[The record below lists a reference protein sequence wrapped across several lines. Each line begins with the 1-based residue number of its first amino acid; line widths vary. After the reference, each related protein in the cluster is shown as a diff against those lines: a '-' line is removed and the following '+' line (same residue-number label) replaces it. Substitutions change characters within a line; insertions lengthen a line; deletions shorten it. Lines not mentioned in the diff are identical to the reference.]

1 MEILGLTLMEV
12 ATLKKDAELHGGPD
26 YMRLLR
32 ENVRL
37 AGKVAIYEA
46 RLKEMVKVMND

>member
-1 MEILGLTLMEV
+1 MEVLGLTLVEV
-12 ATLKKDAELHGGPD
+12 AKLKRDAELYGGPD

-37 AGKVAIYEA
+37 AGKVAVYES
-46 RLKEMVKVMND
+46 RIKEMVKVMDE